1 MKNIKKTFRLTFDN
15 GKSRILEYAGDLEN
29 VCNAVLHQMLSDGS
43 GEELHRC
50 VSVSEV
56 LDRKMALEVLD
67 KLDGF
72 RRDHY
77 YDAPATPDWC
87 MRAMEAI
94 VAQAAGYD
102 SRTDW
107 TEALKVAPQSRY
119 ARDLRDTS
127 MQVSF

>member
-1 MKNIKKTFRLTFDN
+1 MKNIKKAFRLTFDN
-15 GKSRILEYAGDLEN
+15 GKSRILEYAGDLED
-29 VCNAVLHQMLSDGS
+29 VCDAVFHQMLSDGT

-50 VSVSEV
+50 ISVSEV
-56 LDRKMALEVLD
+56 LDRKIALEVLD
-67 KLDGF
+67 RLDGF

-77 YDAPATPDWC
+77 YDVPPTPDWC

-102 SRTDW
+102 SRTEW
-107 TEALKVAPQSRY
+107 TEALKADPQSRY

-127 MQVSF
+127 MQVRF